1 MVLVMQAR
9 QGSSETVVM
18 VMQYLEQKKR
28 DNSIRIDMEAFFE
41 AMNEIKHWNRAAT
54 EKLIQRGRSLFK
66 LANLRPEEVL
76 CVRMYTVR
84 VLALVHVS
92 VGRERGEKEERERRE
107 REDEEKAKRKRALS
121 LAGKKGS
128 TIFAAGGRGNPGPRL
143 TLPRRCGVGQARKRA
158 CFEPSA
164 GLHLRCQLVLYCY
177 RVFDRGTRRVVL
189 TVL

>member
-1 MVLVMQAR
+1 MVLLMQAL

-84 VLALVHVS
+84 VLALVHVFS
-92 VGRERGEKEERERRE
+92 
-107 REDEEKAKRKRALS
+107 
-121 LAGKKGS
+121 
-128 TIFAAGGRGNPGPRL
+128 L
-143 TLPRRCGVGQARKRA
+143 TLRLY
-158 CFEPSA
+158 SS
-164 GLHLRCQLVLYCY
+164 LRLGFTRDVNLYCI
-177 RVFDRGTRRVVL
+177 VTACSTEGQDA
-189 TVL
+189 

>member
-1 MVLVMQAR
+1 MVLIMQAR

-41 AMNEIKHWNRAAT
+41 AMNEIKHWDRAAT

-84 VLALVHVS
+84 VLALVHVFS
-92 VGRERGEKEERERRE
+92 
-107 REDEEKAKRKRALS
+107 
-121 LAGKKGS
+121 
-128 TIFAAGGRGNPGPRL
+128 L
-143 TLPRRCGVGQARKRA
+143 TLRLYSSLRLGFTCDVNLCCIVTACSTEGQD
-158 CFEPSA
+158 
-164 GLHLRCQLVLYCY
+164 V
-177 RVFDRGTRRVVL
+177 
-189 TVL
+189 

>member
-41 AMNEIKHWNRAAT
+41 AMNKIKDWNRAAT
-54 EKLIQRGRSLFK
+54 KKLIQRGRSLFK

-84 VLALVHVS
+84 VLALVHVFS
-92 VGRERGEKEERERRE
+92 
-107 REDEEKAKRKRALS
+107 
-121 LAGKKGS
+121 
-128 TIFAAGGRGNPGPRL
+128 L
-143 TLPRRCGVGQARKRA
+143 TLRLY
-158 CFEPSA
+158 SS
-164 GLHLRCQLVLYCY
+164 LRLGFTRDVNLYCI
-177 RVFDRGTRRVVL
+177 VTACSTEGQDV
-189 TVL
+189 

>member
-1 MVLVMQAR
+1 MVLIMQAR

-54 EKLIQRGRSLFK
+54 EKLIQRGRFLFK

-84 VLALVHVS
+84 VLALVHVFS
-92 VGRERGEKEERERRE
+92 
-107 REDEEKAKRKRALS
+107 
-121 LAGKKGS
+121 
-128 TIFAAGGRGNPGPRL
+128 L
-143 TLPRRCGVGQARKRA
+143 TLRLY
-158 CFEPSA
+158 SS
-164 GLHLRCQLVLYCY
+164 LRLGFTRDVNLYCI
-177 RVFDRGTRRVVL
+177 VTACSTEGQDV
-189 TVL
+189 

>member
-1 MVLVMQAR
+1 MMQAR

-41 AMNEIKHWNRAAT
+41 AMKEKKGWDRAAT
-54 EKLIQRGRSLFK
+54 KKLIQRGRSLFK

-121 LAGKKGS
+121 LAEKKGS
-128 TIFAAGGRGNPGPRL
+128 KFFASRGRGNPGPRL
-143 TLPRRCGVGQARKRA
+143 TLPRHCGVGQARKRA
-158 CFEPSA
+158 C
-164 GLHLRCQLVLYCY
+164 
-177 RVFDRGTRRVVL
+177 
-189 TVL
+189 

>member
-1 MVLVMQAR
+1 MVLIMQAR

-54 EKLIQRGRSLFK
+54 EKLIQRGRFLFK

-84 VLALVHVS
+84 VLALVHVFS
-92 VGRERGEKEERERRE
+92 
-107 REDEEKAKRKRALS
+107 
-121 LAGKKGS
+121 
-128 TIFAAGGRGNPGPRL
+128 L
-143 TLPRRCGVGQARKRA
+143 TLRLYSSLRLGFTCDVNLCCIVTECSTEGQD
-158 CFEPSA
+158 
-164 GLHLRCQLVLYCY
+164 V
-177 RVFDRGTRRVVL
+177 
-189 TVL
+189 

>member
-84 VLALVHVS
+84 VLALVHVFS
-92 VGRERGEKEERERRE
+92 
-107 REDEEKAKRKRALS
+107 
-121 LAGKKGS
+121 
-128 TIFAAGGRGNPGPRL
+128 L
-143 TLPRRCGVGQARKRA
+143 TLRLY
-158 CFEPSA
+158 SS
-164 GLHLRCQLVLYCY
+164 LRLGFTRDVNLYCI
-177 RVFDRGTRRVVL
+177 VTACSTEGQDV
-189 TVL
+189 

>member
-41 AMNEIKHWNRAAT
+41 AMKEKKGWDRAAT
-54 EKLIQRGRSLFK
+54 KKLIQRGRSLFK

-84 VLALVHVS
+84 VLALVHVFS
-92 VGRERGEKEERERRE
+92 
-107 REDEEKAKRKRALS
+107 
-121 LAGKKGS
+121 
-128 TIFAAGGRGNPGPRL
+128 L
-143 TLPRRCGVGQARKRA
+143 TLRLY
-158 CFEPSA
+158 SS
-164 GLHLRCQLVLYCY
+164 LRLGFTRDVNLYCI
-177 RVFDRGTRRVVL
+177 VTACSTEGQDV
-189 TVL
+189 

>member
-1 MVLVMQAR
+1 
-9 QGSSETVVM
+9 M

-84 VLALVHVS
+84 VLALVHVFALTLRL
-92 VGRERGEKEERERRE
+92 VLCPLGEREERKRRGRGEKEKTKRRQRE
-107 REDEEKAKRKRALS
+107 RELS
-121 LAGKKGS
+121 LSQEKKAQKFS
-128 TIFAAGGRGNPGPRL
+128 PPAAGETPDPG
-143 TLPRRCGVGQARKRA
+143 
-158 CFEPSA
+158 
-164 GLHLRCQLVLYCY
+164 
-177 RVFDRGTRRVVL
+177 
-189 TVL
+189 